1 MMYCM
6 GRMQARDGKE
16 QLDQMVL
23 AEKSRLLCKLEILDS
38 VQSRCVEVSG

>member
-16 QLDQMVL
+16 QLDRMVL
-23 AEKSRLLCKLEILDS
+23 AEKSRCKLKIED
-38 VQSRCVEVSG
+38 